1 MPSPSDPVG
10 FRPGSM
16 HSIVY
21 MLILTRKGLERFQLL
36 QNDWGGFCCEH
47 SGSKGQK
54 SSGWNGASYFSG
66 IRRGWKRFWSVST
79 NPQLL

>member
-1 MPSPSDPVG
+1 MASPSDPVG
-10 FRPGSM
+10 FRAGSM

-36 QNDWGGFCCEH
+36 QNDWVGFCCEH
-47 SGSKGQK
+47 SGSKGPK
-54 SSGWNGASYFSG
+54 SSGW
-66 IRRGWKRFWSVST
+66 KWSELLFRHQAGLETFLERST